1 MTNEEQLGHLDDSM
15 TEAKRFIDIRDSIAK
30 LEKNREFKKVITDY
44 YFKDEAARLVMAKSS
59 SLTEDQQV
67 VIDKM
72 IYGIGS
78 LAKFLDSAVARGNQ
92 AEQAYAE
99 DEQAKEEIIAE
110 GLL

>member
-1 MTNEEQLGHLDDSM
+1 
-15 TEAKRFIDIRDSIAK
+15 
-30 LEKNREFKKVITDY
+30 
-44 YFKDEAARLVMAKSS
+44 
-59 SLTEDQQV
+59 
-67 VIDKM
+67 M

-78 LAKFLDSAVARGNQ
+78 FAKFLDSAVARGNQ